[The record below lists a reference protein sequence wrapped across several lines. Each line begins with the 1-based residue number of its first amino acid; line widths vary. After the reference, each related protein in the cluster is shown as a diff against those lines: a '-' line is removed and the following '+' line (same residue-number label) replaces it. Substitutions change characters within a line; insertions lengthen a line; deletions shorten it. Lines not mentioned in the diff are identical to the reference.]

1 MTRSEKGWAS
11 TFSIRRSILWR
22 TGSLIRCGAAR
33 RVGQRNNLLP
43 EAPHPGLRPA
53 MAPHRQATAAQTVA
67 IAGIGVE
74 REPQRLLLRRITKS
88 LRERRPR
95 KHPRCPGGCP
105 SSKTARSRR
114 RTFRRRPGS
123 SPRGAAKDLRF
134 PIFPYERLPD
144 HPARPACARRS
155 LHRRYCFRIGRSY
168 TLRRTQGAATQS
180 YPLRH
185 QSPSSSRKIQA
196 SVWQIRRYS

>member
-53 MAPHRQATAAQTVA
+53 MAPHRQATAALSVA
-67 IAGIGVE
+67 VAGIGVE
-74 REPQRLLLRRITKS
+74 RGPPRLLLRRITKPFGNDGPENI
-88 LRERRPR
+88 LVAQVVAHRTKPLDLVAVFFARGP
-95 KHPRCPGGCP
+95 
-105 SSKTARSRR
+105 KTLH
-114 RTFRRRPGS
+114 
-123 SPRGAAKDLRF
+123 AAKRKTSVSDL
-134 PIFPYERLPD
+134 PVERLPD
-144 HPARPACARRS
+144 HPARPLCTAKPP
-155 LHRRYCFRIGRSY
+155 RRYCFRIGRSY

-185 QSPSSSRKIQA
+185 QSASSSRKIQA